1 MSSFEELLKVII
13 AKEAIK
19 NNSGKRCP
27 KCQEKEGDLV
37 VLPTRLSITGYLG
50 KNKTLE
56 HGVEAKFELPPLPD
70 FVKKMVS
77 DLPIE
82 HSNYCLQILRQ
93 GYLYVL
99 EDRKNGQKQWR
110 VFSSSQEG
118 CLTEYD
124 DINKIPNIPPKYNCN
139 IATDGA
145 DASYISFKNSKDIFK
160 IYFVFSPNKIS
171 NTRLELYQNTPEFE
185 LSGMTP
191 DQIRN
196 GQTSLKTQDI
206 LTNILEISTAM
217 DIAEQEAFLNSKPV
231 FEFKSGERDIPNRQ
245 LQVIE
250 YIYTNRTT
258 HYDKDILRT
267 YMRYISLYNKLRKR
281 QGVAIVVNDAIGITQ
296 SLNNRYHQAFEKKM
310 KPWMECKDSEG
321 ISNEHRLIVYRHLLG
336 FKESFHNHRIRQ
348 IIKTNKHWEE
358 FAKWGKDKIT
368 HDYPRVI
375 SNNKSREIFQ
385 KAEEALIKQQTEE
398 LSQKEFQKQYWDRL
412 SQDKFKRFEKEFNE
426 RNQSA
431 EQLAEKRI
439 DDYIKWLKSHQ
450 LVSALDLYDDT
461 IPLDGIMFQLQMGV
475 CLCGA
480 SGSSKVRE
488 VLDEWWLEPQVTPT
502 NLCMRTYLFNN
513 KALIVD
519 INEYLD
525 IQQNIAINESA
536 NNNEH
541 SPDVDKA
548 INLLNKLAEHV
559 TQTGPIVNQ
568 LADRGF
574 PIALLSVTFADLV
587 RSFLRVTTQRFDQA
601 IKNRFG
607 NLIFARV
614 ENKAR
619 EMYQAAYNINGRSFT
634 ATANRGAPQITRHAR
649 DNFNNADLVHTKV
662 AMMVLAFNSYET
674 IKKLIS
680 GEIKNLREIAELSA
694 SVIGTVAAGQQVLT
708 SAIECCIGDNPRSR
722 TATVTYNAFGRL
734 FLWSASLSLIAG
746 GASSVF
752 DLLDGNKAVSKGNY
766 TLAIAYYIRSIATIF
781 LSAVQFIVAL
791 GPLEVW
797 LTYIVRSS
805 IERTIWV
812 RIVEACIAIGRF
824 ASRIAYLGLVN
835 FYLSFV
841 GVVISL
847 CLIIFDD
854 NAMQK
859 WFDRC
864 CFSKDLEREKFDDLN
879 EELTEWHRAIQET
892 F

>member
-281 QGVAIVVNDAIGITQ
+281 QGG
-296 SLNNRYHQAFEKKM
+296 
-310 KPWMECKDSEG
+310 CDS
-321 ISNEHRLIVYRHLLG
+321 R
-336 FKESFHNHRIRQ
+336 
-348 IIKTNKHWEE
+348 
-358 FAKWGKDKIT
+358 
-368 HDYPRVI
+368 
-375 SNNKSREIFQ
+375 
-385 KAEEALIKQQTEE
+385 
-398 LSQKEFQKQYWDRL
+398 
-412 SQDKFKRFEKEFNE
+412 
-426 RNQSA
+426 
-431 EQLAEKRI
+431 
-439 DDYIKWLKSHQ
+439 
-450 LVSALDLYDDT
+450 
-461 IPLDGIMFQLQMGV
+461 
-475 CLCGA
+475 
-480 SGSSKVRE
+480 
-488 VLDEWWLEPQVTPT
+488 
-502 NLCMRTYLFNN
+502 
-513 KALIVD
+513 
-519 INEYLD
+519 
-525 IQQNIAINESA
+525 
-536 NNNEH
+536 
-541 SPDVDKA
+541 
-548 INLLNKLAEHV
+548 
-559 TQTGPIVNQ
+559 
-568 LADRGF
+568 
-574 PIALLSVTFADLV
+574 
-587 RSFLRVTTQRFDQA
+587 
-601 IKNRFG
+601 
-607 NLIFARV
+607 
-614 ENKAR
+614 
-619 EMYQAAYNINGRSFT
+619 
-634 ATANRGAPQITRHAR
+634 
-649 DNFNNADLVHTKV
+649 
-662 AMMVLAFNSYET
+662 
-674 IKKLIS
+674 
-680 GEIKNLREIAELSA
+680 
-694 SVIGTVAAGQQVLT
+694 
-708 SAIECCIGDNPRSR
+708 
-722 TATVTYNAFGRL
+722 
-734 FLWSASLSLIAG
+734 
-746 GASSVF
+746 
-752 DLLDGNKAVSKGNY
+752 
-766 TLAIAYYIRSIATIF
+766 
-781 LSAVQFIVAL
+781 
-791 GPLEVW
+791 
-797 LTYIVRSS
+797 
-805 IERTIWV
+805 
-812 RIVEACIAIGRF
+812 
-824 ASRIAYLGLVN
+824 
-835 FYLSFV
+835 
-841 GVVISL
+841 
-847 CLIIFDD
+847 
-854 NAMQK
+854 
-859 WFDRC
+859 
-864 CFSKDLEREKFDDLN
+864 
-879 EELTEWHRAIQET
+879 
-892 F
+892 